1 LSTYYVPVIGNTPVT
16 LKRYDF
22 CPHWGYSSGEEMDKF
37 TLKQTG
43 KIVLNKDMQ
52 EKSFCEKIAKKDLI

>member
-1 LSTYYVPVIGNTPVT
+1 
-16 LKRYDF
+16 
-22 CPHWGYSSGEEMDKF
+22 MDKF